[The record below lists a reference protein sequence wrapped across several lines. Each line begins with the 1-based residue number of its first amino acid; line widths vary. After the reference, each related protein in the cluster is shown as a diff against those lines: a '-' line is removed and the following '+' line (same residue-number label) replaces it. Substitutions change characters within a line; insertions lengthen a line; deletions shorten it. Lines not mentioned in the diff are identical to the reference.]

1 MNKYYIGLD
10 NGGTSCKAVIFDE
23 VGNEISKSIKTL
35 SMIIPAPLQTERNM
49 NELWLKNIEC
59 IKEAITISKLNPSLI
74 RGIACSG
81 HGKGL
86 YLWGKDN
93 KPTRNGIV
101 STDGRSLEIVKKW
114 EKDGTA
120 KKVYSINYQDILACQ
135 PVSILRWLKEN
146 EIESYENIKWIF
158 EVKDYI
164 RFCLTGEAFAEI
176 TDYSGSN
183 LMDLSN
189 NKFSKDLLSLFGI
202 EEIFDCLPP
211 LKKSIDI
218 CGYITKEVSE
228 LTLLPEGIPV
238 AGGMFDIDA
247 CSIAMNIVDSNNI
260 CSIAGTWSINEY
272 ISRFPVKNHSV
283 MMNSFYCLD
292 NYYLVEESSATSAGN
307 LEWYINKFMK
317 YEVEEVKKLGL
328 NIYKYCDELVESVE
342 PEAQD
347 IIFLP
352 FVYGS
357 NYNASSKA
365 SFIGLD
371 SHHNQ
376 AHILRSV
383 FEGIVFCHMI
393 HIEKLLLNK
402 KDFNSIRLAGG
413 AANSK
418 IWTQMFADVCGYPIE
433 VVKVKEL
440 GALGC
445 AMVASV
451 ACNDYSNLKLASNK
465 MTKVDDTIMPRED
478 YVKIYKEKF
487 NKYKTLYLELEKYW
501 V

>member
-1 MNKYYIGLD
+1 MHKYYIGLD
-10 NGGTSCKAVIFDE
+10 NGGTSCKAVIFDDKG
-23 VGNEISKSIKTL
+23 VEISKASRMLK
-35 SMIIPAPLQTERNM
+35 MITPSSFQTERNM
-49 NELWLKNIEC
+49 DELWEKNAEC
-59 IKEAITISKLNPSLI
+59 IKEAITISKIDPILI
-74 RGIACSG
+74 KGIACSG

-101 STDGRSLEIVKKW
+101 STDGRAHDIIRKW
-114 EKDGTA
+114 KESGID
-120 KKVYSINYQDILACQ
+120 KKVYETNYQNILACQ
-135 PVSILRWLKEN
+135 PVALLKWLKEN
-146 EIESYENIKWIF
+146 EIESYNNIKWIF

-183 LMDLSN
+183 LMDLSKN
-189 NKFSKDLLSLFGI
+189 EFSKDLLSLFGI
-202 EEIFDCLPP
+202 EEVFNCLPP
-211 LKKSIDI
+211 LKKSVDI
-218 CGYITKEVSE
+218 CGYVTEEVSK
-228 LTLLPEGIPV
+228 LTLLPVGIPV

-272 ISRFPVKNHSV
+272 ISSSPVTNHTV
-283 MMNSFYCLD
+283 MMNSHYCLD
-292 NYYLVEESSATSAGN
+292 NYYLVEECSATSAGN
-307 LEWYINKFMK
+307 LEWYINKFLK
-317 YEVEEVKKLGL
+317 YEVEQAKINNS
-328 NIYKYCDELVESVE
+328 NIYKYCDDLVEAVE
-342 PEAQD
+342 PEDQD

-352 FVYGS
+352 FIYGS

-376 AHILRSV
+376 SHIIRSV

-393 HIEKLLLNK
+393 HIEKLLQNK
-402 KDFNSIRLAGG
+402 KDFKSIRLAGG
-413 AANSK
+413 AANSNV
-418 IWTQMFADVCGYPIE
+418 WTQMFADVSSYPIE

-445 AMVASV
+445 AMAASV
-451 ACNDYSNLKLASNK
+451 ACGDYSTLEIASKN
-465 MTKVDDTIMPRED
+465 MTTLDKTIMPRED
-478 YVKIYKEKF
+478 YKKIYKDKF
-487 NKYKTLYLELEKYW
+487 NRYKALYVELEKFW
-501 V
+501 D

>member
-1 MNKYYIGLD
+1 MEKFYVGLD
-10 NGGTSCKAVIFDE
+10 NGGTSCKAVIFNNQG
-23 VGNEISKSIKTL
+23 VEISKASRMLK
-35 SMIIPAPLQTERNM
+35 MITPAPFQTERNM
-49 NELWLKNIEC
+49 NELWVKNAEC
-59 IKEAITISKLNPSLI
+59 IKEAITISNIDPKLI

-101 STDGRSLEIVKKW
+101 STDGRAYDIVKKW
-114 EKDGTA
+114 KELGID
-120 KKVYSINYQDILACQ
+120 KKIYETNYQNILACQ
-135 PVSILRWLKEN
+135 PVSLLKWLKEY
-146 EIESYENIKWIF
+146 EAESYENIKWIF

-183 LMDLSN
+183 LMDISKN
-189 NKFSKDLLSLFGI
+189 EFSKELLSLFDI
-202 EEIFDCLPP
+202 EEVFDCLPP
-211 LKKSIDI
+211 LKKSTDI
-218 CGYITKEVSE
+218 CGYVTKQVSE
-228 LTLLPEGIPV
+228 LTMLPEGIPV

-247 CSIAMNIVDSNNI
+247 CSIAMNIVDSSNI

-272 ISRFPVKNHSV
+272 ISTEPVTNHTI
-283 MMNSFYCLD
+283 MMNSNYCLD
-292 NYYLVEESSATSAGN
+292 NFYLVEECSATSAGN

-317 YEVEEVKKLGL
+317 YEVENAKKNNS

-342 PEAQD
+342 PYDQE

-352 FVYGS
+352 FIYGS

-376 AHILRSV
+376 SHILRSV

-402 KDFNSIRLAGG
+402 KDFKSIRLAGG

-418 IWTQMFADVCGYPIE
+418 VWTQMFADVTGYPIE

-451 ACNDYSNLKLASNK
+451 ACKDYPTLELASKN
-465 MTKVDDTIMPRED
+465 MTTLDNTIMPRKKYRE
-478 YVKIYKEKF
+478 IYRDKF
-487 NKYKTLYLELEKYW
+487 NRYKALYLELEKYW
-501 V
+501 K

>member
-1 MNKYYIGLD
+1 MSKYYMGLD

-23 VGNEISKSIKTL
+23 NGKEISKASRTL
-35 SMIIPAPLQTERNM
+35 NMIIPLPLHTERDM
-49 NELWLKNIEC
+49 TELWLKNAEC
-59 IKEAITISKLNPSLI
+59 IKEAIINSQIDPKLI
-74 RGIACSG
+74 KGIACSG

-101 STDGRSLEIVKKW
+101 STDGRAVDIVKKW
-114 EKDGTA
+114 KKDGTA
-120 KKVYSINYQDILACQ
+120 KRIYETNYQDILACQ

-146 EIESYENIKWIF
+146 EKESYENIKWIF

-183 LMDLSN
+183 LMDLS
-189 NKFSKDLLSLFGI
+189 KKEFSKDLLEIFGI
-202 EEIFDCLPP
+202 KEVFDCLPP
-211 LKKSIDI
+211 IKRSTDI
-218 CGYITKEVSE
+218 CGYVTKEVSK
-228 LTLLPEGIPV
+228 LTFLPEGIPV

-247 CSIAMNIVDSNNI
+247 CSIAMNIVDSQNI
-260 CSIAGTWSINEY
+260 CAIAGTWSINEY
-272 ISRFPVKNHSV
+272 ISKIPIKNKTV
-283 MMNSFYCLD
+283 MMNSEYCLD

-317 YEVEEVKKLGL
+317 YEVEQAKKNGS

-342 PEAQD
+342 PGDQD

-352 FVYGS
+352 FIYGS

-365 SFIGLD
+365 CFLGLD
-371 SHHNQ
+371 SHHSQ
-376 AHILRSV
+376 SHIVRSV
-383 FEGIVFCHMI
+383 FEGIVFCHMV

-402 KDFNSIRLAGG
+402 TDFKSIRLAGG
-413 AANSK
+413 AVNSK
-418 IWTQMFADVCGYPIE
+418 VWTQMFADVCGYPIE

-445 AMVASV
+445 AMAASV
-451 ACNDYSNLKLASNK
+451 ACGDYQSLEESSNK
-465 MTKVDDTIMPRED
+465 MTKIEEVIKPRKE
-478 YVKIYKEKF
+478 YIEIYKEKF
-487 NKYKTLYLELEKYW
+487 NRYKSLYLNLEKYW
-501 V
+501 N